1 MNTNINE
8 RWEEICNEYV
18 TLFCNKHGWEPES
31 EMWVHDDPGT
41 TILIGDM
48 YVGMDEIRYDIDNDI
63 DESVF
68 STWYWK
74 ALELYELGVETWM
87 NYESFCKGAPDE
99 WPEERIQR
107 LREAKQ
113 RLSDAE
119 LDVKRCMDEEKIKNS
134 NYGGTR

>member
-1 MNTNINE
+1 MAA
-8 RWEEICNEYV
+8 
-18 TLFCNKHGWEPES
+18 GPA
-31 EMWVHDDPGT
+31 VHDDPGT

-74 ALELYELGVETWM
+74 ALELYELGVESWM
-87 NYESFCKGAPDE
+87 NYESFCKGVPDE

-119 LDVKRCMDEEKIKNS
+119 WDVRRCMDEEKIKNS
-134 NYGGTR
+134 NYGGTH